1 MDSVPGSRRK
11 SGTWPPEVNVDKPK
25 SIYAGDNL
33 EPGIADTT
41 IVCGQHSSSR
51 GCSGLAGSEGPALL
65 QRTQRGLSVYA
76 RVFGVPGIEGS
87 NCRPK
92 NNLFPAQTAF
102 FCVL

>member
-1 MDSVPGSRRK
+1 MDSVPGSCRK
-11 SGTWPPEVNVDKPK
+11 SGTWPPEVDVDKPK

-41 IVCGQHSSSR
+41 IVCGQHSSGR

-65 QRTQRGLSVYA
+65 QRTQRGLPVYA
-76 RVFGVPGIEGS
+76 RVFGVPSIEGS